1 MSDPTRSA
9 DKAYYASRT
18 PLDLRG
24 TREGRSNPPKFP
36 SYQHKGYD
44 STASSDK
51 YYAVQTAKE
60 DAPVAQA
67 VRQKPSRNKVAK
79 KTELIITDTDNLL
92 RRLSDILRDN
102 DGEVVVKGDAE
113 LIRRARMLLDLSVGR
128 NEFTRQQADS
138 VSFAV
143 IEAKITVPVVEV
155 VDVAPEPAVE
165 AEPEAE
171 PEPEPEP
178 EVIPDPVMRDEIAEL
193 LATPVPVVKKSKPKQ
208 VRQAKKPEAKTIT
221 EDDIAAALGL
231 GDDSDD

>member
-1 MSDPTRSA
+1 
-9 DKAYYASRT
+9 
-18 PLDLRG
+18 
-24 TREGRSNPPKFP
+24 
-36 SYQHKGYD
+36 
-44 STASSDK
+44 
-51 YYAVQTAKE
+51 V

-67 VRQKPSRNKVAK
+67 VRQKPARNTVAQ

-102 DGEVVVKGDAE
+102 DVEVVVKGDAE
-113 LIRRARMLLDLSVGR
+113 LIRQARMILDLSVGR

-143 IEAKITVPVVEV
+143 VEAKITVPDVAV
-155 VDVAPEPAVE
+155 VDVAPEPVVE
-165 AEPEAE
+165 VAAE
-171 PEPEPEP
+171 PEPVAEPEP
-178 EVIPDPVMRDEIAEL
+178 EVIPEPVIRDEIAEL
-193 LATPVPVVKKSKPKQ
+193 LAAPTPVVKKSKPKQ

>member
-51 YYAVQTAKE
+51 YYAVQPAKE

-92 RRLSDILRDN
+92 RQLSDILRDN

-138 VSFAV
+138 VSFVV
-143 IEAKITVPVVEV
+143 IEAKITVPDVEV
-155 VDVAPEPAVE
+155 VVVVPEPVVE
-165 AEPEAE
+165 AEPVV
-171 PEPEPEP
+171 EPEP

-193 LATPVPVVKKSKPKQ
+193 LATPVSVVKKSKPKQ

>member
-51 YYAVQTAKE
+51 YYAVQPAKE

-67 VRQKPSRNKVAK
+67 VRQKPSRNKAAK

-113 LIRRARMLLDLSVGR
+113 LIRRSRMLLDLSVGR

-138 VSFAV
+138 VSFV
-143 IEAKITVPVVEV
+143 VVEAKITVPAVEV
-155 VDVAPEPAVE
+155 VDATP
-165 AEPEAE
+165 EPEAE
-171 PEPEPEP
+171 PEPTAEPEP
-178 EVIPDPVMRDEIAEL
+178 EVIPDPVIQDEIAEL

>member
-51 YYAVQTAKE
+51 YYAVQPAKE

-67 VRQKPSRNKVAK
+67 VRQKPSRNKAAK

-92 RRLSDILRDN
+92 RQLSDILRDN

-143 IEAKITVPVVEV
+143 IEAKIIVPDVEV
-155 VDVAPEPAVE
+155 VDATPEPVVE
-165 AEPEAE
+165 AEPVA
-171 PEPEPEP
+171 EPEP